1 MGHDMIDLGPPSE
14 RVARLVASVRDD
26 QLDAPTP
33 LPGTRLGDLIDHVE
47 TFTVAFTA
55 TARGEPTAPPPR
67 PSAAN
72 LGTGWRER
80 ISRSLD
86 TLADAWRDPAAW
98 EGFVTAGG
106 SDMPASVAGLVV
118 LDELVVHGW
127 DLAVA
132 SSRPYEVT
140 APEIEAATM
149 FVTSF
154 EAPRDGSLFGPI
166 VPVPETA
173 PPFDRLLGLTGRDPG
188 WRPPA

>member
-1 MGHDMIDLGPPSE
+1 MIDLGPASKRMAE
-14 RVARLVASVRDD
+14 LVASVTDD

-33 LPGTRLGDLIDHVE
+33 LPASRLGDLIDHVE
-47 TFTVAFTA
+47 TFTVAFIA

-80 ISRSLD
+80 ISREL
-86 TLADAWRDPAAW
+86 TALADAWRDPGAW

-106 SDMPASVAGLVV
+106 VDMPAEVAGLVV

-127 DLAVA
+127 DVAVA
-132 SSRPYEVT
+132 SSQPYEVT
-140 APEIEAATM
+140 SPEIDATRS
-149 FVTSF
+149 FVESF

-166 VPVPETA
+166 VAIPETA
-173 PPFDRLLGLTGRDPG
+173 PPLDRLLGLTGRDPG
-188 WRPPA
+188 WRPPT